1 MPLWRI
7 LLYLRNEPNNSYH
20 DRNVRA
26 MEKDSIVYRKL
37 VTNDETAFA
46 GLVRLFNREF
56 ESVDPEYVNAQ
67 NIELLLGRPE
77 FVCIAAFD
85 GDEIVGGITAYELR
99 MYDRPGSAM
108 YLYDLAVAEKTR
120 RRGIG
125 SGLVRELQAYC
136 RRTGIREL
144 FVQAD
149 SSDEHALAFY
159 DSLSGRPSMAVQ
171 YSFDLV

>member
-1 MPLWRI
+1 
-7 LLYLRNEPNNSYH
+7 
-20 DRNVRA
+20 
-26 MEKDSIVYRKL
+26 MEKHSIVYRKL
-37 VTNDETAFA
+37 VTNDEAAFA
-46 GLVRLFNREF
+46 GLVLLFNREF
-56 ESVDPEYVNAQ
+56 ESADPEYVNKQ
-67 NIELLLGRPE
+67 NIELLLARPE

-85 GDEIVGGITAYELR
+85 RDEIVGGITGYELR

-108 YLYDLAVAEKTR
+108 YLYDLAVTEKNR

-125 SGLVRELQAYC
+125 SGLVREMQAYC

-159 DSLSGRPSMAVQ
+159 DSLGGKPSDAVQ
-171 YSFDLV
+171 FTFDLQ